1 MGGLD
6 RPMATITELNALDKD
21 IIEAELSGSPAQAA
35 SFVRTAAEAG
45 IAEAQVSLGQM
56 LLDGHGMPSDPVQA
70 LRWFVEAARQGD
82 AMAINMVGRC
92 YENGWGVAIDAS
104 RAIEW
109 YRAAADRG
117 LDWGM
122 YNLATQLALRN
133 EGGDLE
139 AALELF
145 RMAAALGHAKSF
157 NMIGGFYEDGW
168 VVDRD
173 LEKATDHYRR
183 AAEGGDFRG
192 MFNYARML
200 IEAGRMEPASDW
212 LRRLP
217 EYATPAFLA
226 RARQWLEAHP
236 AAILHKI
243 AREYPHRLEWDK
255 NASRKSVVP
264 KHRQTTAP

>member
-1 MGGLD
+1 
-6 RPMATITELNALDKD
+6 MATIRELNALDGD
-21 IIEAELSGSPAQAA
+21 RIEAALSGPPSQAA

-56 LLDGHGMPSDPVQA
+56 LLDGHGLPSDPVEA
-70 LRWFVEAARQGD
+70 LRWFVEAAKQGD

-92 YENGWGVAIDAS
+92 YENGWGVAADAS

-133 EGGDLE
+133 EENGDRE

-145 RMAAALGHAKSF
+145 RKAAALGHAKSI
-157 NMIGGFYEDGW
+157 NMIGSFYEDGW

-173 LEKATDHYRR
+173 PEQATDHYRR

-200 IEAGRMEPASDW
+200 IEASRMEPAADW

-226 RARQWLEAHP
+226 RTRQWLEAHP
-236 AAILHKI
+236 TAILREI
-243 AREYPHRLEWDK
+243 ASEYPVLSDC
-255 NASRKSVVP
+255 
-264 KHRQTTAP
+264 

>member
-1 MGGLD
+1 MMGGLNG
-6 RPMATITELNALDKD
+6 PMATITELNALDGD
-21 IIEAELSGSPAQAA
+21 LVEAALSGPPSQAA

-56 LLDGHGMPSDPVQA
+56 LLDGHGLPSDPVEA
-70 LRWFVEAARQGD
+70 LRWFVEAAKQGD

-92 YENGWGVAIDAS
+92 YENGWGIAADVP

-133 EGGDLE
+133 EDSDLE

-145 RMAAALGHAKSF
+145 RKAAALGHAKSL
-157 NMIGGFYEDGW
+157 NMIGSFYEDGW
-168 VVDRD
+168 VVDRN
-173 LEKATDHYRR
+173 LEKATDFYRH

-200 IEAGRMEPASDW
+200 IDAGRMEPALDW

-217 EYATPAFLA
+217 EHAAPAFITKTREWLA
-226 RARQWLEAHP
+226 VHP
-236 AAILHKI
+236 AAILRKI
-243 AREYPHRLEWDK
+243 ASEYPMQNSDD
-255 NASRKSVVP
+255 SGIP
-264 KHRQTTAP
+264 